1 MNDGSCTGRAVVIGA
16 GIGGLAAA
24 AALARHFGRVLV
36 LERDAL
42 RPDTMV
48 RPSIPQG
55 RHVHGLLAG
64 GLQALQTLLPG
75 LHDDLVNAGA
85 VPVRIGLDQ
94 RLETPSF
101 DPYPQRELGLSTVSM
116 TRPLLERVLRRRVL
130 DLAPVELRSSCR
142 VTGLKPTRDGQGI
155 AGVQVEGQTGDVEAD
170 LVVDASGRGVPTLDA
185 LQALGRPLPQES
197 AVEVDIRYTCAIFER
212 RDGAADCDW
221 KVLATRPDPRR
232 DGRRAIMFPVEGES
246 RWLLGL
252 GGVAGDTAP
261 TDLAGFRAYAATL
274 RTSTAFEAIREAQLQ
289 GEIARFA
296 FPRNHRRHFEELPDF
311 PDGLLPLG
319 DAICRVNPAYGQGMS
334 IAAQQAVLLD
344 RALQEARKAGGN
356 RAAARAYFAGLGE
369 LLAEPWDVVMQD
381 YAYAHLAN
389 ARPADFAER
398 MAFRA
403 AVSRLAARD
412 PEVHRVSAEVAN
424 LLRPASVFREP
435 ALGARIAHELTLAA
449 APSAVER

>member
-1 MNDGSCTGRAVVIGA
+1 MNDGSGTGRAVVIGA

-24 AALARHFGRVLV
+24 AALARHFGHVLV

-42 RPDTMV
+42 QSDTMV

-75 LHDDLVNAGA
+75 LHDDLVDAGA

-94 RLETPSF
+94 RLETPGF

-130 DLAPVELRSSCR
+130 ELASIELRSSCR
-142 VTGLKPTRDGQGI
+142 VAGLKPTRDGQGI
-155 AGVQVEGQTGDVEAD
+155 AAVKVEGETDDVETD
-170 LVVDASGRGVPTLDA
+170 FVVDASGRGVPTLDA
-185 LQALGRPLPQES
+185 LQALGHPLPKES
-197 AVEVDIRYTCAIFER
+197 AIEVDIRYTCAIFER
-212 RDGAADCDW
+212 RGVAADW

-232 DGRRAIMFPVEGES
+232 DGRRAIMFPVEGDS

-261 TDLAGFRAYAATL
+261 TDLAGYRAYAATL
-274 RTSTAFEAIREAQLQ
+274 RTPTAFEAIHEAQLH

-296 FPRNHRRHFEELPDF
+296 FPRNHRRHFEDLPDF
-311 PDGLLPLG
+311 PAGLLPLG

-344 RALQEARKAGGN
+344 RALQEARNAGAT

-435 ALGARIAHELTLAA
+435 TLGSRIAHELTGAATA
-449 APSAVER
+449 APVGR